1 LIQEKSSYR
10 QIIKATSLFGG
21 VQIFSIIISII
32 RSKFVALFLGP
43 NGMGILGLF
52 MSSISLVSNL
62 TNFGLQTSAVRDIAD
77 TMGSKNLKKVAVRIL
92 ILKRLVWLTGLLGST
107 LTILFSSYLS
117 EITFGNK
124 DYKSAFIWLSVTLL
138 INQLNVGQIVVF
150 QSLRKLKLYAK
161 SSVFGS
167 FFSLLIIIP
176 IYYYFGERGI
186 VPVIITTS
194 VTTLIFNWFFSRK
207 IYLEKVNV
215 NINKTYKEGRNM
227 MTVGFMISL
236 SSFITVA
243 VSYLVRIYISKSGNI
258 DDVGLYNAGFMIIG
272 TYVGLLFT
280 AMGTDFY
287 PKLSQCANNNR
298 KSKILINHQAEITL
312 LILTP
317 ILIIF
322 IFFLKWIIILLYS
335 SEFVDINTMLQ
346 WAVLGMFFKG
356 AIWPVGFILLAKKG
370 SFKLFLI
377 NELLSNIYI
386 LILNILGY
394 KYFGLDGLGISFFI
408 SYIFIFIQIYF
419 IAKSKFDFN
428 YTRDFMKIFYFQF
441 TLALISFI
449 SINFITKAYIYI
461 VGVVLTI
468 ISLFYTYKELDKRIV
483 IKEFI
488 NKLRS

>member
-1 LIQEKSSYR
+1 MQEKSSYR

-32 RSKFVALFLGP
+32 RSKFVALLLGP
-43 NGMGILGLF
+43 KGMGIVGLF

-77 TMGSKNLKKVAVRIL
+77 SVGAKNLKKVAVRIL
-92 ILKRLVWLTGLLGST
+92 ILRRLVWLTGLLGST

-117 EITFGNK
+117 QFTFGNK

-138 INQLNVGQIVVF
+138 INQLSVGQIVVF
-150 QSLRKLKLYAK
+150 QSLRKLKLLAK

-176 IYYYFGERGI
+176 IYYYFGEKGI

-215 NINKTYKEGRNM
+215 NISETYKEGRNM

-236 SSFITVA
+236 SSFTTVA

-287 PKLSQCANNNR
+287 PKLSEYANNNR

-335 SEFVDINTMLQ
+335 SEFIDINTMLQ

-370 SFKLFLI
+370 SSKLFLI

-386 LILNILGY
+386 LILNILDY

-408 SYIFIFIQIYF
+408 SYIFIFIQIYL

-428 YTRDFMKIFYFQF
+428 YTRDFIKIFYFQF

-449 SINFITKAYIYI
+449 SIKYITEAYIYI

-468 ISLFYTYKELDKRIV
+468 TSICYTYRELDKRIV
-483 IKEFI
+483 IKELI
-488 NKLRS
+488 NKLKN

>member
-1 LIQEKSSYR
+1 MQEKSSYR

-32 RSKFVALFLGP
+32 RSKFVALLLGP
-43 NGMGILGLF
+43 KGMGIVGLF

-77 TMGSKNLKKVAVRIL
+77 SVGAKNLKKVAVRIL
-92 ILKRLVWLTGLLGST
+92 ILRRLVWLTGLLGST

-117 EITFGNK
+117 QFTFGNK

-138 INQLNVGQIVVF
+138 INQLSVGQIVVF
-150 QSLRKLKLYAK
+150 QSLRKLKLLAK

-176 IYYYFGERGI
+176 IYYYFGEKGI

-215 NINKTYKEGRNM
+215 NISETYKEGRNM

-236 SSFITVA
+236 SSFTTVA

-287 PKLSQCANNNR
+287 PKLSEYANNNR

-335 SEFVDINTMLQ
+335 SEFIDINTMLQ

-370 SFKLFLI
+370 SSKLFLI

-408 SYIFIFIQIYF
+408 SYIFIFIQIYL

-428 YTRDFMKIFYFQF
+428 YTRDFIKIFYFQF

-449 SINFITKAYIYI
+449 SIKYITEAYIYI

-468 ISLFYTYKELDKRIV
+468 TSICYTYRELDKRIV
-483 IKEFI
+483 IKELI
-488 NKLRS
+488 NKLKN

>member
-1 LIQEKSSYR
+1 MIQEKSSYR

>member
-1 LIQEKSSYR
+1 MQEKSSYR

-77 TMGSKNLKKVAVRIL
+77 TMGSKNLKKVAERIL

-117 EITFGNK
+117 QFTFGNK

-335 SEFVDINTMLQ
+335 SEFVDISTMLQ

>member
-1 LIQEKSSYR
+1 
-10 QIIKATSLFGG
+10 
-21 VQIFSIIISII
+21 
-32 RSKFVALFLGP
+32 
-43 NGMGILGLF
+43 
-52 MSSISLVSNL
+52 
-62 TNFGLQTSAVRDIAD
+62 
-77 TMGSKNLKKVAVRIL
+77 
-92 ILKRLVWLTGLLGST
+92 
-107 LTILFSSYLS
+107 
-117 EITFGNK
+117 
-124 DYKSAFIWLSVTLL
+124 
-138 INQLNVGQIVVF
+138 
-150 QSLRKLKLYAK
+150 
-161 SSVFGS
+161 
-167 FFSLLIIIP
+167 
-176 IYYYFGERGI
+176 
-186 VPVIITTS
+186 
-194 VTTLIFNWFFSRK
+194 
-207 IYLEKVNV
+207 
-215 NINKTYKEGRNM
+215 
-227 MTVGFMISL
+227 
-236 SSFITVA
+236 
-243 VSYLVRIYISKSGNI
+243 
-258 DDVGLYNAGFMIIG
+258 
-272 TYVGLLFT
+272 
-280 AMGTDFY
+280 
-287 PKLSQCANNNR
+287 
-298 KSKILINHQAEITL
+298 
-312 LILTP
+312 
-317 ILIIF
+317 
-322 IFFLKWIIILLYS
+322 
-335 SEFVDINTMLQ
+335 MLQ

>member
-1 LIQEKSSYR
+1 MIQEKSSYR

-186 VPVIITTS
+186 VP
-194 VTTLIFNWFFSRK
+194 
-207 IYLEKVNV
+207 
-215 NINKTYKEGRNM
+215 
-227 MTVGFMISL
+227 
-236 SSFITVA
+236 
-243 VSYLVRIYISKSGNI
+243 
-258 DDVGLYNAGFMIIG
+258 
-272 TYVGLLFT
+272 
-280 AMGTDFY
+280 
-287 PKLSQCANNNR
+287 
-298 KSKILINHQAEITL
+298 
-312 LILTP
+312 
-317 ILIIF
+317 
-322 IFFLKWIIILLYS
+322 
-335 SEFVDINTMLQ
+335 
-346 WAVLGMFFKG
+346 
-356 AIWPVGFILLAKKG
+356 
-370 SFKLFLI
+370 
-377 NELLSNIYI
+377 
-386 LILNILGY
+386 
-394 KYFGLDGLGISFFI
+394 
-408 SYIFIFIQIYF
+408 
-419 IAKSKFDFN
+419 
-428 YTRDFMKIFYFQF
+428 
-441 TLALISFI
+441 
-449 SINFITKAYIYI
+449 
-461 VGVVLTI
+461 
-468 ISLFYTYKELDKRIV
+468 
-483 IKEFI
+483 
-488 NKLRS
+488 